1 MLHYNTSYDWIKLSL
16 FFCLLHLHRTHRQK
30 LSLHMMKMTDEDEL
44 CGTINQWK
52 VIVSLVAVV
61 LTWINHCCWTGAN
74 EVRMFVGGIY
84 AYMYYLTAGKVSPM
98 TEICDAFA
106 CDWHSVYDSVIPVNL
121 YTSAYIHKLLFF
133 SNNTLTSVGASDD

>member
-16 FFCLLHLHRTHRQK
+16 IFCLLHRQN

-44 CGTINQWK
+44 CGAINQWK

-61 LTWINHCCWTGAN
+61 LTWINHCCWAGAN

-84 AYMYYLTAGKVSPM
+84 VNMYYLSAGKVSPI
-98 TEICDAFA
+98 TEICN
-106 CDWHSVYDSVIPVNL
+106 DWHSVFNSVIPVNLYTVNL

-133 SNNTLTSVGASDD
+133 ANNTLTSVGASDD